1 MIRARTKSIHGFR
14 KELIIVYTIIG
25 FDSGIMIFPKIVAS
39 EAPSKRAASL
49 SETGMVSKKP
59 FNKEINLAKD
69 FVRALEYGM
78 PPTSGM
84 GIGMDRLTM
93 LMTGRKRS

>member
-1 MIRARTKSIHGFR
+1 M
-14 KELIIVYTIIG
+14 IVYTIIG

-59 FNKEINLAKD
+59 FNTKNPSPEPA
-69 FVRALEYGM
+69 EYTITR
-78 PPTSGM
+78 PASESVSPIIFRT
-84 GIGMDRLTM
+84 
-93 LMTGRKRS
+93 K